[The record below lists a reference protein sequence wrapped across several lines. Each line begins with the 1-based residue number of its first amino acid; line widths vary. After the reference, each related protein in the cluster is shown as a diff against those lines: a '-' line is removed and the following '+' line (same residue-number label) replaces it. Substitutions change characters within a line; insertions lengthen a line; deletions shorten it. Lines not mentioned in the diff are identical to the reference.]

1 MREGSI
7 RMTIPLEALLII
19 GLGTVV
25 VVLIFTLISVK
36 YAYRFKHTIDTISD
50 ESTTNDKK

>member
-1 MREGSI
+1 
-7 RMTIPLEALLII
+7 MTIPLEALLMI

-50 ESTTNDKK
+50 ESTTNGNK

>member
-1 MREGSI
+1 M
-7 RMTIPLEALLII
+7 MTIPLEALLMI

-50 ESTTNDKK
+50 ESTTNDNK